1 MRMAAGHRAV
11 RLLVVAFVATR
22 LVVAAG
28 ARADTTEKDAS
39 DAEKD
44 CLSCHSTVDEVDAK
58 LLVDAKVWQG
68 TVHAKVECLDC
79 HGDQDG
85 DPHTGV
91 VPATRCRDCHAKAVA
106 AMRASVHTRDETGP
120 IAAKKYPR
128 CVSCHGRVHTMK
140 PSTDAASPIHPTQ
153 LAATC
158 GSCHADPDLAA
169 EMGITLVQP
178 MAAYAAS
185 VHAKGV
191 AAGENAATCSSCHG
205 SHDILAAVDPRSR
218 VNRTNVAATC
228 GGCHEEVARTFAA
241 SVHGQATARN
251 VRESPTCTDCHG
263 EHRILGPADKGSPV
277 FASNVPK
284 MTCGRCHGDVR
295 LTEKFA
301 LKTTAVTAFE
311 DSFHGLAGRAGNVSV
326 ANCASCHGVHD
337 ILPSSDP
344 RSHVHPANLAA
355 TCGNCHPG
363 AGTTFAIGPVHVV
376 ASDRG
381 NVHPAVYWIRF
392 GYLWLIWIAVGGM
405 VLHNALDLRRKALVP
420 LPRPVVPTA
429 LRRPRMSVGM
439 RVAHALVFASVTVL
453 VWSGFALTYPDHW
466 WASPLSRWEGQFA
479 FRGWLHR
486 AAALVLLGACAFHVV
501 HLMVDRRARACIRA
515 MRPTRQDLH
524 ELRERVLW
532 FVGRRA
538 EMPRSPAV
546 GYVEKVEYLALV
558 WGTMVMAMSGFVL
571 WFSTWSLTHLPKWVS
586 DVATV
591 VHFYEAVLAT
601 LAIVVW
607 HFYFVIFDP
616 LVYPMDTAWIT
627 GREAPG
633 RTLERTAATVEPSV
647 VGEEPQ

>member
-1 MRMAAGHRAV
+1 MAAGRFAV
-11 RLLVVAFVATR
+11 WLLVVAFVATR
-22 LVVAAG
+22 LAG
-28 ARADTTEKDAS
+28 AGVVRAETTDGKAS
-39 DAEKD
+39 DDEKD
-44 CLSCHSTVDEVDAK
+44 CLACHSTLDEVDAK
-58 LLVDAKVWQG
+58 QLVDPKVWQG
-68 TVHAKVECLDC
+68 TVHAKIECLDC
-79 HGDQDG
+79 HGDADG
-85 DPHTGV
+85 DPHAGV
-91 VPATRCRDCHAKAVA
+91 VPATRCRDCHAEAVESL
-106 AMRASVHTRDETGP
+106 RASVHARVENGP
-120 IAAKKYPR
+120 IAPKKYPR
-128 CVSCHGRVHTMK
+128 CPSCHGPVHAMK
-140 PSTDAASPIHPTQ
+140 PSTETASPIHPMN
-153 LAATC
+153 LATTC
-158 GSCHADPDLAA
+158 GSCHADPQLAA
-169 EMGITLVQP
+169 ETGVTLVQP
-178 MAAYAAS
+178 IAAYAAS

-205 SHDILAAVDPRSR
+205 SHDILSAVDPRSR

-228 GGCHEEVARTFAA
+228 GSCHEAVATTFAA

-251 VRESPTCTDCHG
+251 IRESPTCTDCHG

-301 LKTTAVTAFE
+301 LKTTAVSAFE
-311 DSFHGLAGRAGNVSV
+311 DSFHGLAGGVGNVSV

-376 ASDRG
+376 ASDRA
-381 NVHPAVYWIRF
+381 NVHPAVYWVRF
-392 GYLWLIWIAVGGM
+392 AYLWLIWVAVGGM
-405 VLHNALDLRRKALVP
+405 VLHNALDLRRKALAP
-420 LPRPVVPTA
+420 LPRPVVPAAT
-429 LRRPRMSVGM
+429 RRLRMSVGM
-439 RVAHALVFASVTVL
+439 RIAHALVFASVTVL
-453 VWSGFALTYPDHW
+453 VWTGFALTYPEHW
-466 WASPLSRWEGQFA
+466 WAAPLVAWEGQFA
-479 FRGWLHR
+479 LRGWLHR
-486 AAALVLLGACAFHVV
+486 GAALVLLGACVFHVL
-501 HLMVDRRARACIRA
+501 HLAVDRRARACITA
-515 MRPTRQDLH
+515 MRPTRHDLH
-524 ELRERVLW
+524 EFRERVLW

-538 EMPRSPAV
+538 DMPRAPAV

-558 WGTMVMAMSGFVL
+558 WGTIVMAVSGFVL
-571 WFSTWSLTHLPKWVS
+571 WFSTWSLAHLPKWVS

-616 LVYPMDTAWIT
+616 LVYPMDSAWIT

-633 RTLERTAATVEPSV
+633 RMLERTAATVEPPV
-647 VGEEPQ
+647 AEEGRG